1 MKFKIDYASFK
12 KKKSR
17 EEKNK
22 FPTGTRAYKGFQG
35 RGKSLSMTDY
45 VYKIQ
50 QKFPNCVIFSNIK
63 MKGLENF
70 HYTATDKEVMEG
82 LKFNNGSNGVINV
95 IDECHLFCN
104 KKTGISLDWL
114 TQISQQRKER
124 RKIVISSQIWE
135 DLDVSLRKQVP
146 EIVRCNNIG
155 NVQINKVSNGET
167 LRYDKTRG
175 EYVADTIGYEIFKRN
190 DEYFA
195 RYDTFQKIETNAVY
209 KREYVQNTIPAIIE
223 KNNSSPRKR

>member
-1 MKFKIDYASFK
+1 MKLYIDYASFK

-17 EEKNK
+17 EPKNQ
-22 FPTGTRAYKGFQG
+22 FPTGTRAYKGYQG
-35 RGKSLSMTDY
+35 RGKTLSITKY
-45 VYKIQ
+45 VYDLVEKY
-50 QKFPNCVIFSNIK
+50 PECEVFSNVKLKDI
-63 MKGLENF
+63 EY
-70 HYTATDKEVMEG
+70 HYTRTDKEVLKG
-82 LKFNNGSNGVINV
+82 LTYNNGDKGVINI

-124 RKIVISSQIWE
+124 RKIIISSQIWE

-146 EIVRCNNIG
+146 EIVRCH
-155 NVQINKVSNGET
+155 NVGFIQINKISNGET

-209 KREYVQNTIPAIIE
+209 KREFIQNEPRVLIE
-223 KNNSSPRKR
+223 KSNNAKRNR